1 MIRRPPRSTL
11 FPYTTLFR
19 GRRDPRAAGA
29 HGRANDPHR
38 ARDLGAPA
46 GPQEDPGTSV
56 DSCRGNCRA
65 RAQGH
70 VVRTRV
76 SIALAGISILSRMGA
91 AQQDNSGGRR
101 ASSATIRATL
111 IRAPVTLDGRLAE
124 PFWAAADSLDDFRQ
138 RAPLQAAPATERTV
152 LEV

>member
-19 GRRDPRAAGA
+19 SRGDPRAAGA

-56 DSCRGNCRA
+56 DSCRRNCRA
-65 RAQGH
+65 RDRKSTRLNSSHGYISYAVFCLKKKKTTNTIH
-70 VVRTRV
+70 FIVV
-76 SIALAGISILSRMGA
+76 
-91 AQQDNSGGRR
+91 
-101 ASSATIRATL
+101 
-111 IRAPVTLDGRLAE
+111 
-124 PFWAAADSLDDFRQ
+124 
-138 RAPLQAAPATERTV
+138 
-152 LEV
+152 